1 MPVPL
6 TRSSFGF
13 ADLLWVGRPCT
24 RVRVEGASTMPRVRE
39 VMTFD
44 PATASPSMSVV
55 EEAGGCW
62 LSTSWTACWP

>member
-1 MPVPL
+1 
-6 TRSSFGF
+6 
-13 ADLLWVGRPCT
+13 
-24 RVRVEGASTMPRVRE
+24 MPRVRE